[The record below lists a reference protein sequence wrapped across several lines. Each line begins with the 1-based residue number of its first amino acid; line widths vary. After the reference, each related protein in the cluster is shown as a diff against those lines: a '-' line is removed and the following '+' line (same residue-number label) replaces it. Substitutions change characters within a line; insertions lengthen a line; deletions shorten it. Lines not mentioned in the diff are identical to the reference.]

1 MRIIIQLLFFIVI
14 STGSFAQND
23 NQQNELKITGNRN
36 ESQPDTSKYAMLHLY
51 RPKNPVG
58 GLVGYNI
65 KLDDSIICKLK
76 NNKKFSIRIY
86 KEGLVK
92 IWPNNEEKKLGIKVK
107 PGEEYFVKFVMV
119 SGLVGAHPE
128 LNLINSD
135 QGRVEF
141 DSMDKKPGNK
151 SND

>member
-14 STGSFAQND
+14 STGSFAQNEI
-23 NQQNELKITGNRN
+23 QQNELKITGN
-36 ESQPDTSKYAMLHLY
+36 ESQPDTSKYALLHLY
-51 RPKNPVG
+51 RPKNAVG

-76 NNKKFSIRIY
+76 NNRKFSIRMY

-128 LNLINSD
+128 LNLINSE

-151 SND
+151 STD